1 MKNEAI
7 SKPVEFKIRPKENI
21 LRPPTAN
28 QTLFRENYDTSEKFS
43 KITKH
48 KPNRFRAEKCN
59 NVKNNFVR
67 LDRERERE
75 MAIRE

>member
-21 LRPPTAN
+21 LRPPTVN

-48 KPNRFRAEKCN
+48 LQNRFLVKCSN
-59 NVKNNFVR
+59 GKNNFY
-67 LDRERERE
+67 LFE
-75 MAIRE
+75 MAIKNDNPILG

>member
-43 KITKH
+43 KISKH
-48 KPNRFRAEKCN
+48 NQTGYSKMQQQRQR
-59 NVKNNFVR
+59 
-67 LDRERERE
+67 
-75 MAIRE
+75 

>member
-21 LRPPTAN
+21 LRPPTVN

-48 KPNRFRAEKCN
+48 LQNRFLVKCS
-59 NVKNNFVR
+59 NVKNNFY
-67 LDRERERE
+67 LFE
-75 MAIRE
+75 MAIKNDNPILG